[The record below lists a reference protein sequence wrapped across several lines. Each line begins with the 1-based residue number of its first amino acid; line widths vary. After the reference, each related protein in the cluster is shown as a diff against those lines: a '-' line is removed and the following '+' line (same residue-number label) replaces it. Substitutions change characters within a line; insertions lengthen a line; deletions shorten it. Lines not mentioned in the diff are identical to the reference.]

1 MHAEAQMDLET
12 LRRSADSAC
21 RLMKVLSNPDRLLL
35 LCQLTQGE
43 KRVGELEELVGI
55 SQPTLSQQL
64 GVLRE
69 EGLVNTRRDGKN
81 IYYEIASPQALA
93 VMNQTMLIDWTHF
106 TPWAALAGGVLLGL
120 ASALFVLLNGR
131 ILGIS
136 GIVGGLLR
144 PRAGDMGWRLAF
156 VLGMLVAPGLY
167 WLMVG
172 PTQPRIDANWG
183 MVVIAGLL
191 VGVGT
196 RYGSGCTSGHGV
208 CGLSRMSP
216 RSLVATLAFMGAG
229 FVTVFLLRHALA

>member
-1 MHAEAQMDLET
+1 
-12 LRRSADSAC
+12 
-21 RLMKVLSNPDRLLL
+21 
-35 LCQLTQGE
+35 
-43 KRVGELEELVGI
+43 
-55 SQPTLSQQL
+55 
-64 GVLRE
+64 
-69 EGLVNTRRDGKN
+69 
-81 IYYEIASPQALA
+81 
-93 VMNQTMLIDWTHF
+93 MLIDWTHF

-131 ILGIS
+131 VLGIS

-144 PRAGDMGWRLAF
+144 PLAGDMGWRLAF

-167 WLMVG
+167 WLVVG

-229 FVTVFLLRHALA
+229 FVTVFLIRHALA

>member
-1 MHAEAQMDLET
+1 
-12 LRRSADSAC
+12 
-21 RLMKVLSNPDRLLL
+21 
-35 LCQLTQGE
+35 
-43 KRVGELEELVGI
+43 
-55 SQPTLSQQL
+55 
-64 GVLRE
+64 
-69 EGLVNTRRDGKN
+69 
-81 IYYEIASPQALA
+81 
-93 VMNQTMLIDWTHF
+93 MLIDWTHF

-167 WLMVG
+167 WLVVG

-216 RSLVATLAFMGAG
+216 RSMVATLAFMGAG
-229 FVTVFLLRHALA
+229 FVTVFLIRHALA